1 MKTDYFY
8 DFAKFKLRPIFK
20 SITGSGIRKTLHLI
34 KKEFPKLKIKKFKS
48 KKKVFDW
55 QIPPEWNLNDAYVVD
70 KYGKKIIDVNDNPLH
85 LISYSVPFRSIIQK
99 RDLIKNLHYSKKLPN
114 AIPYVTSYYKKRWG
128 FCLTY
133 KNYKEIIKNYK
144 SSDKFK
150 VAINSKFNENGF
162 LNYGELLLKG
172 KSKKEILISTYI
184 CHPYMAN
191 NELSGPILSMSLINY
206 FKKKK
211 LNYSLRFI
219 FIPET
224 IGSIAYLHKNISKLK
239 KNVFAGFNLTCV
251 GDERNYS
258 CMLSKNKDSPSDKAI
273 IETYKKLKI
282 KKYKI
287 HSFLDRGSDERQY
300 NSPGIDLPITSI
312 FRTKYREYREYHTSL
327 DDFKFVTKKGIRGS
341 FNVAREAI
349 NILQN
354 NIYPRATILCEP
366 QLSKRGIQPQI
377 NSKYGYSKFQKCI
390 LDLLQYS
397 DGKKSLKEISKI
409 IKVNISLV
417 IKVYH
422 ILKKK
427 KLVG

>member
-1 MKTDYFY
+1 MKTNYYY
-8 DFAKFKLRPIFK
+8 DFAKYKLRPILK
-20 SITGSGIRKTLHLI
+20 SITGSGFRKTLNLI
-34 KKEFPKLKIKKFKS
+34 QKEFPDLKIKKFKS
-48 KKKVFDW
+48 NKNVFDW
-55 QIPPEWNLNDAYVVD
+55 KIPPEWNLKDAFVKD
-70 KYGKKIIDVNDNPLH
+70 KNGNKIIDVSNNPLH
-85 LISYSVPFRSIIQK
+85 IISYSIPYNSSLSKKYLLKKLYFI
-99 RDLIKNLHYSKKLPN
+99 KKLPN
-114 AIPYVTSYYKKRWG
+114 AIPYITSYYKKRWG
-128 FCLTY
+128 FCITY
-133 KNYKEIIKNYK
+133 KQYKKIKNNYK

-150 VAINSKFNENGF
+150 IFINSNFNKNGK
-162 LNYGELLLKG
+162 LNYGEFFLKG
-172 KSKKEILISTYI
+172 KSKKEILISTYV

-251 GDERNYS
+251 GDEKNYS

-273 IETYKKLKI
+273 IETYKKLRI
-282 KKYKI
+282 KNYKT

-312 FRTKYREYREYHTSL
+312 FRTKYREYKEYHTSL
-327 DDFKFVTKKGIRGS
+327 DDFNFVTKKGIRGS
-341 FNVAREAI
+341 FYVAKEAI

-366 QLSKRGIQPQI
+366 QLSKRGIQPKI

-397 DGKKSLKEISKI
+397 DGKKSLKEIAQI

-417 IKVYH
+417 IKVFNL
-422 ILKKK
+422 LKKK
-427 KLVG
+427 KLVE